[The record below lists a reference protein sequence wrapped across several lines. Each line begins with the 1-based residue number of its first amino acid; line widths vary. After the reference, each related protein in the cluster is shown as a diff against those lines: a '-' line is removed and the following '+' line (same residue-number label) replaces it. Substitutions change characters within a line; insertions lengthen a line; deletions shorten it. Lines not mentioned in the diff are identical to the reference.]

1 MNKNIFRR
9 LSALLLAMM
18 IAFPLLL
25 TGCTES
31 ETEAAADLAL
41 SILEALEET
50 EPAENTAGSSSAAV
64 SSSQAISPPPSV
76 SSVVPQSSVSSEMPV
91 SSSTAPAS
99 SENQTIPPEDSQLA
113 PPAIDEDGWY
123 SSKDEVAL
131 YLHTYGKLP
140 GNFLTKQEAS
150 KLGWVSSKGNLWE
163 VAPGMSIG
171 GDSFGNR
178 EGLLPAANGRKWYE
192 CDIDFEGGFRGA
204 KRILFSN
211 DGLIYYTENHYKSFE
226 LLYE

>member
-1 MNKNIFRR
+1 MRTKKL
-9 LSALLLAMM
+9 LSLLLVLLMVLGLTACQLDQQTVEFASEAAGALLEEQTDGEMEV
-18 IAFPLLL
+18 PP
-25 TGCTES
+25 ES
-31 ETEAAADLAL
+31 PPDQLPDTTPAPAPQAP
-41 SILEALEET
+41 I
-50 EPAENTAGSSSAAV
+50 PAEDGVYTSK
-64 SSSQAISPPPSV
+64 
-76 SSVVPQSSVSSEMPV
+76 
-91 SSSTAPAS
+91 
-99 SENQTIPPEDSQLA
+99 ED
-113 PPAIDEDGWY
+113 
-123 SSKDEVAL
+123 VAL